1 MCFHA
6 ALTEDAT
13 WLITSLAQD
22 PEAFRQYYHTFACS
36 IVLAVTY
43 DRPLRGSVED
53 DMLRSRIEAFVA
65 RAQET
70 TRPGAYYVELFPLMR
85 YLPQWMARWKRD
97 ALHTYRE
104 TMSFFLELM
113 EDVETRLVELYPC
126 VILCLA
132 DRMELQN
139 RGMLRPCLMGTMIQ
153 DMDRFQLSRVE
164 TAWAAGFM

>member
-1 MCFHA
+1 
-6 ALTEDAT
+6 
-13 WLITSLAQD
+13 
-22 PEAFRQYYHTFACS
+22 
-36 IVLAVTY
+36 
-43 DRPLRGSVED
+43 
-53 DMLRSRIEAFVA
+53 MLRSRIEAFVA

-126 VILCLA
+126 AILCLA
-132 DRMELQN
+132 DKMELQN